1 MLNALYWVFAKCQV
15 TTVRMGMVH
24 AVVLWLAPV
33 MGRNLLVIGPGST
46 FLPKK

>member
-33 MGRNLLVIGPGST
+33 MDRDDLCHWMGLK
-46 FLPKK
+46 FLPKI